1 MVLGFWYL
9 WHPVWALGSKQQQH
23 NLLHS
28 PLCLSLSPKVPSWS
42 AFSSLPFR
50 VFYVSFMYNAQ
61 GFKIYLAEGQGEGY
75 QYHLVLELEVSLPY
89 YFDSRELHTFP
100 WHSDLLYW

>member
-1 MVLGFWYL
+1 
-9 WHPVWALGSKQQQH
+9 
-23 NLLHS
+23 
-28 PLCLSLSPKVPSWS
+28 
-42 AFSSLPFR
+42 
-50 VFYVSFMYNAQ
+50 MYNAQ

-100 WHSDLLYW
+100 